1 MNNFG
6 KNIRI
11 SIFGESH
18 GPLIGLTIDG
28 FPANFSFDIEK
39 IKNALKLRAG
49 HPLISTLRRETDEI
63 TFVSGYFNNH
73 TTGEPLTVFIKNT
86 DIKSTDYQEGIIRPS
101 HADLTKYLKT
111 NGANDYRGGGASS
124 GRVTVVLSV
133 LGEMCHQ
140 ILNTKQ
146 IEVVSHI
153 YSIKNINDAKA
164 SISNNT
170 FSKLLYLQNDEFPV
184 IDERAK
190 KAMLDLIKKTIN
202 KGDSLGGIVE
212 TFIFNVPTGLG
223 EPFFDSFESIIAHL
237 LFSIPGVKGIEF
249 GDGFDITKKYGSST
263 IDELSLESNKIN
275 FSSNHQGGINGG
287 ISNGNYISFK
297 TAIKAPVSIKQEI
310 KSIDLKNKQNI
321 NLTTTGR
328 HDPLFVHRALQV
340 INALTYYGVL
350 DMVIENEK

>member
-1 MNNFG
+1 MNSFG

-28 FPANFSFDIEK
+28 FPANFSFNLDK
-39 IKNALKLRAG
+39 IKEALKLRAG
-49 HPLISTLRRETDEI
+49 LPLISTSRRETDEFSI
-63 TFVSGYFNNH
+63 VSGYFNNH
-73 TTGEPLTVFIKNT
+73 TTNEPLTVIIKNT
-86 DIKSTDYQEGIIRPS
+86 NIKSDDYQEGIIRPS

-124 GRVTVVLSV
+124 GRMTVVLCV

-140 ILNTKQ
+140 ILMTKQ

-153 YSIKNINDAKA
+153 YSIKNINDVKIT
-164 SISNNT
+164 SLDDDLN
-170 FSKLLYLQNDEFPV
+170 KLLSLQNNEFPV
-184 IDERAK
+184 IEERAK

-202 KGDSLGGIVE
+202 QGDSLGGIVE
-212 TFIFNVPTGLG
+212 TFILNVPTGLG

-237 LFSIPGVKGIEF
+237 LFSIPGVKGVEF
-249 GDGFDITKKYGSST
+249 GDGFDITKKYGSAT
-263 IDELSLESNKIN
+263 IDELSIDENKIK

-287 ISNGNYISFK
+287 ISNGNYINFK

-321 NLTTTGR
+321 NLTTIGR
-328 HDPLFVHRALQV
+328 HDPLFVHRVLQV
-340 INALTYYGVL
+340 INALTYYAVL